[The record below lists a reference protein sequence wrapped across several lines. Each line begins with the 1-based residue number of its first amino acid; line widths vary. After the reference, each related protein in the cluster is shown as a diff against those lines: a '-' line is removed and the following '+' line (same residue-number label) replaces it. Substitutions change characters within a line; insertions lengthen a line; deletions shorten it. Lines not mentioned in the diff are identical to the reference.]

1 MTSETIRERKSVR
14 TYQEKAIDG
23 ESMSQIR
30 NFLTEVGNPFGVPL
44 RFDIL
49 DAKRD
54 KVSSPVILGADT
66 YVAGSYKRQE
76 NAELAFGYSFE
87 KFVLY
92 ASELGLGTVWLV

>member
-30 NFLTEVGNPFGVPL
+30 NFLTEVGNPFGVPI

-66 YVAGSYKRQE
+66 
-76 NAELAFGYSFE
+76 
-87 KFVLY
+87 
-92 ASELGLGTVWLV
+92 

>member
-1 MTSETIRERKSVR
+1 MTSETI
-14 TYQEKAIDG
+14 
-23 ESMSQIR
+23 
-30 NFLTEVGNPFGVPL
+30 LTEVGNPFGVPI

-92 ASELGLGTVWLV
+92 ASELGLGTVWYGLPRPSTARRLRRLSNCSRMR